1 MSQVNDHWNELGMFM
16 YSSRNHLD
24 GLWPQTILLSC
35 MQTHCAMTTVQ
46 NRLGLHLYQLY
57 FIYSLTECSS
67 GLIVYPVLC
76 TKYLVHAYLQLCV
89 VLKFDIHDIWC
100 CQITRDAI
108 IAAAARLLLHFVT
121 HQNSNAQ
128 WILVSECSASVV
140 SSRVPFQLQA
150 HLDRPAGYCVMTSG
164 CARSEECCSPYHYLE
179 IWGSDIYEVSD
190 WRGLSTFMW
199 MQRAWACFWI
209 IISVV
214 KNRQGSI

>member
-1 MSQVNDHWNELGMFM
+1 MAYGHKQYCFHACKRIAPWQQ
-16 YSSRNHLD
+16 YR
-24 GLWPQTILLSC
+24 
-35 MQTHCAMTTVQ
+35 TH
-46 NRLGLHLYQLY
+46 LGLHLYQLY

-150 HLDRPAGYCVMTSG
+150 HLDWPAGYFVMTSG
-164 CARSEECCSPYHYLE
+164 CARSEECLFGDLGFRYLWSFGLTGAFYIYVNAACLGMFLNHHY
-179 IWGSDIYEVSD
+179 
-190 WRGLSTFMW
+190 
-199 MQRAWACFWI
+199 
-209 IISVV
+209 SVV

>member
-1 MSQVNDHWNELGMFM
+1 MAYGHKQYCFHACKRIAPWQQ
-16 YSSRNHLD
+16 YR
-24 GLWPQTILLSC
+24 
-35 MQTHCAMTTVQ
+35 TH
-46 NRLGLHLYQLY
+46 LGLHLYQLY

-150 HLDRPAGYCVMTSG
+150 HLDWPAGYFVMTSG
-164 CARSEECCSPYHYLE
+164 CARSEECN
-179 IWGSDIYEVSD
+179 
-190 WRGLSTFMW
+190 
-199 MQRAWACFWI
+199 I
-209 IISVV
+209 IIWRFGVQIFMKFRTDGGFLHLCECSVLGHV
-214 KNRQGSI
+214 FESSL